1 MKTNLS
7 AADFYARDSFVFLIA
22 NNYSRFIKSTGKIVN
37 HLVSENNSP
46 LSSSSPQ
53 RKNIIYTTY
62 VPLFVRDPFH
72 SQKKG
77 NPRLFKKK
85 KKKKSTPFLVGTIR
99 NLDSIKE
106 KKEIRKNH
114 RNLKELDEEL
124 SMSINSRLYTHRHT
138 DR

>member
-1 MKTNLS
+1 MYHYLS
-7 AADFYARDSFVFLIA
+7 EILSILKKR
-22 NNYSRFIKSTGKIVN
+22 KP
-37 HLVSENNSP
+37 SP
-46 LSSSSPQ
+46 LQ
-53 RKNIIYTTY
+53 
-62 VPLFVRDPFH
+62 
-72 SQKKG
+72 
-77 NPRLFKKK
+77 K